1 MTIVIEDNVPI
12 PLGVGRIGAPEKYPF
27 ERMNV
32 GQSFFAKTKPASLK
46 RYLNMIKDRL
56 PGKFVAAAE
65 GDGTRVWR
73 VE

>member
-1 MTIVIEDNVPI
+1 MSIIIEDNI
-12 PLGVGRIGAPEKYPF
+12 PAPEGVGRMGAPEKYPF
-27 ERMNV
+27 RKMQV
-32 GQSFFAKTKPASLK
+32 GQSFYAPTKPASLK

-56 PGKFVAAAE
+56 PGTFVAAAE